1 MPETIKVGIADL
13 NVCTPPNLITTIG
26 LGSCVGIA
34 IRDKQN
40 KIGGLV
46 HVMLPSSKEVKSNG
60 NPAKFADTG
69 IPELVRR
76 LEKMGAIRSRIVAKI
91 AGGATMFAFNSKSE
105 LSGIGDRN
113 VAATKQTLKEMN
125 IPILAEDTGANYGR
139 TVTFDPETGDYEVK
153 AVGKPLKVI

>member
-1 MPETIKVGIADL
+1 MSETIKVGIADL
-13 NVCTPPNLITTIG
+13 NVCKPPDCITTIG

-46 HVMLPSSKEVKSNG
+46 HVMLPSSKEVRSTG
-60 NPAKFADTG
+60 NVAKFADTG

-76 LEKMGAIRSRIVAKI
+76 LEKMGALRSRMVAKI
-91 AGGATMFAFNSKSE
+91 AGGATMFAFQSKSE
-105 LSGIGDRN
+105 LTGVGDRN
-113 VAATKQTLKEMN
+113 VAATKAVLKALN

-139 TVTFDPETGDYEVK
+139 TVTFNPDTGAYEVK
-153 AVGKPLKVI
+153 AVGKPVKVI

>member
-1 MPETIKVGIADL
+1 
-13 NVCTPPNLITTIG
+13 
-26 LGSCVGIA
+26 
-34 IRDKQN
+34 
-40 KIGGLV
+40 
-46 HVMLPSSKEVKSNG
+46 MLPSSKEVKSNG

-76 LEKMGAIRSRIVAKI
+76 LEKMGAIRSRMVAKI